1 VASREA
7 KSSSVSLNSCP
18 DFMKTLVNANKSS
31 NISLIVHC
39 DYLFYTLNA
48 FCKQMLHTTK
58 YFSLLLD
65 MLKYAGVVPSLLITA
80 EKVTAEFPLELLKVS
95 FLMAL
100 VQGNS
105 R

>member
-1 VASREA
+1 ML
-7 KSSSVSLNSCP
+7 SVN
-18 DFMKTLVNANKSS
+18 
-31 NISLIVHC
+31 
-39 DYLFYTLNA
+39 
-48 FCKQMLHTTK
+48 MLHTMK